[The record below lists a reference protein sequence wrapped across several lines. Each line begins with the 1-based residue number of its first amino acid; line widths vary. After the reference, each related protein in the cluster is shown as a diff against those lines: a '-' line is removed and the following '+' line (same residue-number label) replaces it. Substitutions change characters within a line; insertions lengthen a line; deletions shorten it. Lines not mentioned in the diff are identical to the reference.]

1 MVGVFPPRC
10 PTLHPF
16 GLSPHCPILHV
27 FVISTSCCTKF
38 MLPNMS
44 PLGPYFIVF
53 RKERLSLTCS
63 VRTPQKE
70 GCLQWP
76 WCFNNSNKGG
86 TRSPVAAEMISG
98 ILKKLPVKNHRAK
111 YRSQVPSFPT
121 SELKNIWLS
130 NAFSV
135 GSSLNY
141 SHIAPSSEAYSAGY
155 VSIANL

>member
-53 RKERLSLTCS
+53 CKERLSLTCS

-98 ILKKLPVKNHRAK
+98 ILSSSQHLHKETPCKKTTE
-111 YRSQVPSFPT
+111 RSIGARFHHFPQVNSRTYGCPM
-121 SELKNIWLS
+121 LS
-130 NAFSV
+130 AW
-135 GSSLNY
+135 GQ
-141 SHIAPSSEAYSAGY
+141 A
-155 VSIANL
+155 